1 MSDEIKNSNEPE
13 ENSPNKN
20 KNDGTATGKRVFIL
34 TSEMVKQLGLDEKIK
49 IFKDKIKVDNSI
61 MPVSA
66 VQVDKEKKELIIRD
80 SQNVQ
85 VDSNLK
91 TNLST
96 TNGEASNT
104 KEVAE
109 EKSETLSLNSEN
121 EKQTEAENKSV
132 SKKSVPIIAHHVETL
147 AKPLILRR
155 SPTKNGIVVMKSPVV
170 GNDQSISLPNKFK
183 IIGDLK
189 AVAAK
194 PSAVR
199 KPTGLVPRKLVKH
212 PNAGTAAAKR
222 AKVNA
227 GAAKQP
233 DNSEDDVIFVDA
245 IKNKSLGSKEKSQRG
260 FKRPVLTYSR
270 RKQNETRASNVNS
283 KQTFP
288 SKVIKLSTINSNAS
302 RDDVINSQDLCQS
315 TEELNEILQTVQVEI
330 EEVTGDKSTS
340 DKELDSS
347 NKTESA
353 KSKRKKKEKKPKK
366 KTSQKVIKIL
376 DDSDLMMP
384 RKRGR
389 PRKYF
394 LKTIPT
400 PMLLP
405 IKSEFD
411 DEPEINYLNKRS
423 DNSNSNKELENSNLN
438 NELESSNFNEEAETS
453 HSNQNSEVQNLNKEL
468 ESSNLNAEV
477 ETSDL
482 NAGLEVCNLNKNLNK
497 ELESSNLNEV
507 ESCHLNKELEVCN
520 LNQNSE
526 SQNLNKE
533 LENSNLHKEIESCQF
548 NKESEVCNLN
558 QNSEIQNLNKDLET
572 YNLNEVEIL
581 NLNKES
587 ASNDSKV
594 AASVENFESVY
605 IKDCKKTEE
614 NYEEA
619 TNYNEEVETP
629 VDIPVVPRRRGRP
642 RKSTTSSPA
651 VSKKKTVSNDDQNSN
666 NKKTVPN
673 DDHDSNKRKRVS
685 NDDQGSNKRT
695 RLSNDHD
702 EEKNNNDD
710 DDEDDDYEEN
720 DNSAKPRKR
729 KSRRGKKTG
738 WYIEPDNDNEATKTS
753 KKGKVNKD
761 EEIQC
766 AKCDEK
772 MLRSKWSVHNLSK
785 HNNTGW
791 LQGSRDPDYENNEKL
806 WRSVLTIAIKK
817 KKGSLI
823 CEKCEATKRSVI
835 GFISHYKFCGKSQE
849 ERDAMMWV
857 CPLCKGIFMPSSQDF
872 HERVHREEQRLASMV
887 IDVPDEDDSK
897 KRRRAAEKATTK
909 ILEFTKIVKDE
920 PLPPKKSK
928 KVKLKITDYIVK
940 PPTSK
945 RVPNV
950 WKGAWSKD
958 IAANRQAKCRNL
970 GCEFATNDINEICK
984 HYSLCNFIPQT
995 EFVCKI
1001 CKFFSKSQDDVANHV
1016 RSEHSDKI
1024 NSGED
1029 SDFNINELSDGSN
1042 DSDNNEDV
1050 GAGEEG
1056 DNNKRSNKN
1065 RRKLK
1070 QFDKQIT
1077 SNTRAKFLRKNESYP
1092 ITAANIT
1099 YVPSLKWTMTF
1110 ELRNY
1115 ELKLFENLLPN
1126 SFNLLKNSQAQD
1138 YLPEL
1143 KLSMRTKQMK
1153 NVSQDFEFVR
1163 IKIIKEENLTEE
1175 EKRDKGWKSW
1185 KQFESSIVNN
1195 VPMFFVG
1202 GPVWSMAWLPIP
1214 APMFSHQADQ
1224 YLAVSTHPTMESKYK
1239 INNSYKFKNIIQ
1251 IWNLGHLDH
1260 ILSVPPIPKLSYV
1273 IAHNNGTIWC
1283 MEWCPS
1289 GAYHHN
1295 ILKNDDLFEGSLK
1308 RMGLLATAS
1317 SDGRVHIYSLP
1328 FPEELK
1334 FEKTDDNDLPV
1345 YQTDPVIILHVNKII
1360 AEDNKDNWQCTSL
1373 SWNKLHGHDTVAAG
1387 FSNGYVAIWDLLS
1400 KSSLLVMKNENTIS
1414 INAFQ
1419 HFYGHGHAV
1428 TYVGIVPV
1436 SGKNYLAT
1444 SSLDRCSKVWDLED
1458 PHCPI
1463 DNVKK
1468 GAGTN
1473 GAWMTHWPNIYTS
1486 YDDALGLGHTVSYLM
1501 GVRDPPSSIFPL
1513 LPCNSTTYGLAVS
1526 DYANGICHGTVAGDI
1541 AAIFPFQMLYIKEI
1555 DKLTKK
1561 RWLVSS
1567 VEVVDFGEPTDTEN
1581 SSDQNLKDSN
1591 EQSNGY
1597 QYMPES
1603 YDACK
1608 DRFGIVFHD
1617 DLNNWKSN
1625 LFKKSNRR
1633 NPVNCETMKSIPIE
1647 QYQFTSVN
1655 RLAWNPNSWSYLWI
1669 AAGYQNGLIRILN
1682 LKSMSVD
1689 NAVMKHLPG
1698 HADSMMHKYDN
1709 DESTSV
1715 T

>member
-13 ENSPNKN
+13 ENSSNKN
-20 KNDGTATGKRVFIL
+20 KNDNAAAGKRVFIL

-49 IFKDKIKVDNSI
+49 IFKDKIKIDNSI
-61 MPVSA
+61 KPVS
-66 VQVDKEKKELIIRD
+66 VQVNKDKKELIIRD
-80 SQNVQ
+80 SQNVE
-85 VDSNLK
+85 VDSNSK
-91 TNLST
+91 SNSST
-96 TNGEASNT
+96 ASEASNT

-109 EKSETLSLNSEN
+109 EKSETLNSEN
-121 EKQTEAENKSV
+121 EKQTETENKSV

-155 SPTKNGIVVMKSPVV
+155 SPSKNGIVVIKSPVV
-170 GNDQSISLPNKFK
+170 GNDQSISPPNKLK
-183 IIGDLK
+183 IIGDK
-189 AVAAK
+189 AVAVK
-194 PSAVR
+194 PALR
-199 KPTGLVPRKLVKH
+199 KPTKLAPRKLIKH
-212 PNAGTAAAKR
+212 PNAGTAAANK
-222 AKVNA
+222 AKNA
-227 GAAKQP
+227 GAKQS
-233 DNSEDDVIFVDA
+233 DNSEDDVIFIDA
-245 IKNKSLGSKEKSQRG
+245 VQNKPGSNKEKSQRG
-260 FKRPVLTYSR
+260 FKKTVLTYSRSSAANR
-270 RKQNETRASNVNS
+270 RKQNETRSSNANS
-283 KQTFP
+283 QQTFP

-302 RDDVINSQDLCQS
+302 RDDVLNSQDLCQQP
-315 TEELNEILQTVQVEI
+315 TEELNRILQTVEVEI
-330 EEVTGDKSTS
+330 EEVTGNEST
-340 DKELDSS
+340 DKELEPAK
-347 NKTESA
+347 NKNG
-353 KSKRKKKEKKPKK
+353 KKKEKKPKK
-366 KTSQKVIKIL
+366 KKNQKVV
-376 DDSDLMMP
+376 DVFDNSDLMMP
-384 RKRGR
+384 KKRGR

-411 DEPEINYLNKRS
+411 EPEINYLNRKS
-423 DNSNSNKELENSNLN
+423 DNSNSNKELGNSNLN

-453 HSNQNSEVQNLNKEL
+453 HVNQNLNKEL
-468 ESSNLNAEV
+468 ENSNLNTEV
-477 ETSDL
+477 EASDL
-482 NAGLEVCNLNKNLNK
+482 NEELEVCNLNKNLNK
-497 ELESSNLNEV
+497 ELENSNLNEG
-507 ESCHLNKELEVCN
+507 
-520 LNQNSE
+520 
-526 SQNLNKE
+526 
-533 LENSNLHKEIESCQF
+533 IESCQF
-548 NKESEVCNLN
+548 NEESEVCNLN
-558 QNSEIQNLNKDLET
+558 KKLPSSNLD
-572 YNLNEVEIL
+572 EVEIS

-587 ASNDSKV
+587 AFDSKV
-594 AASVENFESVY
+594 GSAENFESIY

-614 NYEEA
+614 NYEE
-619 TNYNEEVETP
+619 TNCHNEEIETP
-629 VDIPVVPRRRGRP
+629 VDVPVRRRRGRP
-642 RKSTTSSPA
+642 RKSTTSSPSL
-651 VSKKKTVSNDDQNSN
+651 SKKKTVHDEHDSNKKTVSNDD
-666 NKKTVPN
+666 
-673 DDHDSNKRKRVS
+673 DSNKKAVS
-685 NDDQGSNKRT
+685 NDEHED
-695 RLSNDHD
+695 
-702 EEKNNNDD
+702 NNNN

-720 DNSAKPRKR
+720 DNSAKHRKH
-729 KSRRGKKTG
+729 KSKRGKKTG
-738 WYIEPDNDNEATKTS
+738 WYIQPDNDNEETKTG
-753 KKGKVNKD
+753 KKGKANKD

-766 AKCDEK
+766 AKCDQK
-772 MLRSKWSVHNLSK
+772 MLRSKWSAHNLSK

-806 WRSVLTIAIKK
+806 WRSVLTVAIKK

-823 CEKCEATKRSVI
+823 CEKCETAKRSVI

-872 HERVHREEQRLASMV
+872 HERVHREEQRQASMV
-887 IDVPDEDDSK
+887 IDVPDDDDSK
-897 KRRRAAEKATTK
+897 KKRRAAEKATTK

-920 PLPPKKSK
+920 PPPPKKSK
-928 KVKLKITDYIVK
+928 KVKLKVKDFIVK
-940 PPTSK
+940 PPSSK

-970 GCEFATNDINEICK
+970 GCEFATSDINEICK
-984 HYSLCNFIPQT
+984 HYSLCNFVPQT
-995 EFVCKI
+995 EFVCKV
-1001 CKFFSKSQDDVANHV
+1001 CKFFSKSQEDVANHV

-1029 SDFNINELSDGSN
+1029 SDFNVNELSDGSN

-1050 GAGEEG
+1050 GAVEEG
-1056 DNNKRSNKN
+1056 DKRSNKN
-1065 RRKLK
+1065 KRKLK
-1070 QFDKQIT
+1070 PFDKQIT
-1077 SNTRAKFLRKNESYP
+1077 SSTRVQFLRKNEVYP
-1092 ITAANIT
+1092 LSNANIT
-1099 YVPSLKWTMTF
+1099 YIPSLQWTMTF
-1110 ELRNY
+1110 ELHNY
-1115 ELKLFENLLPN
+1115 ELKLFENLVPS
-1126 SFNLLKNSQAQD
+1126 SFNLLKNSEAQD

-1143 KLSMRTKQMK
+1143 KVSMRTKQMK

-1175 EKRDKGWKSW
+1175 EKRDKGWKCW

-1214 APMFSHQADQ
+1214 APMYCHQADQ

-1289 GAYHHN
+1289 GTYHHD
-1295 ILKNDDLFEGSLK
+1295 ILKNDISGSLK

-1345 YQTDPVIILHVNKII
+1345 YQTDPVIILYVNKII
-1360 AEDNKDNWQCTSL
+1360 AEDDKAAWQCTSL

-1387 FSNGYVAIWDLLS
+1387 FSNGYVAIWDLMS
-1400 KSSLLVMKNENTIS
+1400 KSALLVMKNENTIS
-1414 INAFQ
+1414 MNAFQ
-1419 HFYGHGHAV
+1419 HFYAHGHAV

-1444 SSLDRCSKVWDLED
+1444 SSLDRCTKVWDLED
-1458 PHCPI
+1458 PYCPV
-1463 DNVKK
+1463 DTVKK

-1473 GAWMTHWPNIYTS
+1473 GAWMIHWPNIYTS

-1526 DYANGICHGTVAGDI
+1526 DYANGICHGTLAGDI
-1541 AAIFPFQMLYIKEI
+1541 AAIFPFQMMYIKEI

-1581 SSDQNLKDSN
+1581 SSDQNLKDN
-1591 EQSNGY
+1591 DQSNGY
-1597 QYMPES
+1597 KYMPES

-1617 DLNNWKSN
+1617 DLN
-1625 LFKKSNRR
+1625 
-1633 NPVNCETMKSIPIE
+1633 V
-1647 QYQFTSVN
+1647 
-1655 RLAWNPNSWSYLWI
+1655 
-1669 AAGYQNGLIRILN
+1669 RI
-1682 LKSMSVD
+1682 
-1689 NAVMKHLPG
+1689 
-1698 HADSMMHKYDN
+1698 
-1709 DESTSV
+1709 
-1715 T
+1715 